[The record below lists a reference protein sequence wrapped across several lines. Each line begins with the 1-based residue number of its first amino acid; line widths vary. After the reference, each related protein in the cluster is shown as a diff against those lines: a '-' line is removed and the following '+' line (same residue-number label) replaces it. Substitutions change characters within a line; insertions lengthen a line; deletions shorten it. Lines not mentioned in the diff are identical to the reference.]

1 MEMKKARFA
10 PVLAAFSV
18 FSSCALSLLVV
29 PAVPAAAVDW
39 ETVRLTPGQTRA
51 LFGDSLNGTY
61 YDYTTGDYV
70 GITFDYLG
78 VTTIDTVYARESD
91 GGEFLAAAPSGT
103 QFIIYQSSV
112 QGLPDCTDNNYYS
125 VQLEPILN
133 LGMLNQISLVAGFS
147 QTAFQELVSGSD
159 HEYYWTT
166 GKEASYTN
174 SHATG
179 YPKNY
184 VEYDLNG
191 DHYIRNA
198 LQRWTT
204 NSNIVDWLSWAVAS
218 TSQTNTRFFV
228 PLVINVQNDSF
239 FSFQNLTLTRQG
251 QVKATTSNSSR
262 TLLYI
267 SCPSL
272 STRYQENGSGGGSGS
287 GSGSSADLTATNAKL
302 DTIIS
307 ILSMIAMNQGSGSGS
322 NEDYLDS
329 ESPSDSSALN
339 QADSKFQNELSAADQ
354 QQQRIDSVVNHDNL
368 DSVEVGT
375 NEYDVDPAFMDLWTD
390 GNGGTNDLILGMT
403 LIPITIAVIA
413 YILFGKRI

>member
-1 MEMKKARFA
+1 MEMKKARLA

-18 FSSCALSLLVV
+18 FSSCALSLLSL
-29 PAVPAAAVDW
+29 PAVPAAAADW

-61 YDYTTGDYV
+61 YDYTSGDYV
-70 GITFDYLG
+70 GLTFDYLG
-78 VTTIDTVYARESD
+78 ITTVSNVYACESD
-91 GGEFLAAAPSGT
+91 AGEFLGAAPSGT
-103 QFIIYQSSV
+103 QFLIYQSSV
-112 QGLPDCTDNNYYS
+112 QGLPDCSDNNYYS

-147 QTAFQELVSGSD
+147 QTAYQELVSGSD

-166 GKEASYTN
+166 GKEATSTN
-174 SHATG
+174 TYVSG

-191 DHYIRNA
+191 DHYLNTA
-198 LQRWTT
+198 LRRWTT
-204 NSNIVDWLSWAVAS
+204 NSNTLDWFSWAVAG

-228 PLVINVQNDSF
+228 PVVINIQNDSY
-239 FSFQNLTLTRQG
+239 FSFQNMTLTRQG
-251 QVKATTSNSSR
+251 QVRATSSNSSR
-262 TLLYI
+262 TLFYI
-267 SCPSL
+267 SCPNL
-272 STRYQENGSGGGSGS
+272 STQYQENPSGGGSGS
-287 GSGSSADLTATNAKL
+287 GGGSADLTATNAKL

-307 ILSMIAMNQGSGSGS
+307 ILSMIAQNQGSGSS

-329 ESPSDSSALN
+329 ESPSDSSALQ
-339 QADSKFQNELSAADQ
+339 QADSKFSNEVSSADAQ
-354 QQQRIDSVVNHDNL
+354 QAAIDSVVNHESL
-368 DSVEVGT
+368 DSIELSE
-375 NEYDVDPAFMDLWTD
+375 NEYDLDPAFMDLWSD
-390 GNGGTNDLILGMT
+390 GEGGTNELILGMT

>member
-18 FSSCALSLLVV
+18 FSSCALSLLAV
-29 PAVPAAAVDW
+29 PAVPAAAADW
-39 ETVRLTPGQTRA
+39 DTVRLTPGQTRA
-51 LFGDSLNGTY
+51 LFGDTLNGTY
-61 YDYTTGDYV
+61 YDYTSGDYV
-70 GITFDYLG
+70 GLTFDYLG
-78 VTTIDTVYARESD
+78 ITTVSTVYARESD
-91 GGEFLAAAPSGT
+91 AGEFLAAAPSGT
-103 QFIIYQSSV
+103 QFLIYQSSV
-112 QGLPDCTDNNYYS
+112 QGLPDCSDNNYYS

-147 QTAFQELVSGSD
+147 QTAYQELVSGSD

-166 GKEASYTN
+166 GKEATSTN
-174 SHATG
+174 TYVTG

-191 DHYIRNA
+191 DQYLNTA
-198 LQRWTT
+198 LRRWTT
-204 NSNIVDWLSWAVAS
+204 NSNTLDWLSWAVAA

-228 PLVINVQNDSF
+228 PVVINVQNDSF
-239 FSFQNLTLTRQG
+239 FSFQNMTLTRQG

-267 SCPSL
+267 SCPNL
-272 STRYQENGSGGGSGS
+272 STRYQENPSGGGSGS
-287 GSGSSADLTATNAKL
+287 GGSSADLTTTNAKL

-307 ILSMIAMNQGSGSGS
+307 ILSMIAQNQGSGSS

-329 ESPSDSSALN
+329 ESPSDSSALQ
-339 QADSKFQNELSAADQ
+339 QADSKFSNEVSSADAQ
-354 QQQRIDSVVNHDNL
+354 QAAIDSVVNHESL
-368 DSVEVGT
+368 DSIELGE
-375 NEYDVDPAFMDLWTD
+375 NEYDLDPAFMDLWSD
-390 GNGGTNDLILGMT
+390 GEGGTNELILGMT